1 MNAVKLHKHCSFMH
15 SFLYLKIFVLQVYST
30 KRKAS
35 LSTLGAFSMN
45 IPELPIQFV
54 AVTENMSQGVYTNST
69 DINSLLLAEG
79 SNLADK
85 LNAHFMTS
93 MSAIPQ
99 KCKNMAAAH
108 YYKKSQ
114 LICLQKK
121 VC

>member
-1 MNAVKLHKHCSFMH
+1 MKRKLASLLCF
-15 SFLYLKIFVLQVYST
+15 QVYST

-35 LSTLGAFSMN
+35 LSTLAAFSMN

-93 MSAIPQ
+93 MAAIPQ
-99 KCKNMAAAH
+99 KCKKYNILLLNI
-108 YYKKSQ
+108 YFEI
-114 LICLQKK
+114 L
-121 VC
+121 

>member
-1 MNAVKLHKHCSFMH
+1 
-15 SFLYLKIFVLQVYST
+15 
-30 KRKAS
+30 
-35 LSTLGAFSMN
+35 MN

-99 KCKNMAAAH
+99 KCKDLSIGQRIGVNPVGVVIGNLKLDV
-108 YYKKSQ
+108 KKLHS
-114 LICLQKK
+114 LTKDLNIFKK
-121 VC
+121 ITTSKMPFGGGKYH

>member
-1 MNAVKLHKHCSFMH
+1 
-15 SFLYLKIFVLQVYST
+15 
-30 KRKAS
+30 
-35 LSTLGAFSMN
+35 MN

-93 MSAIPQ
+93 MAAIPQ
-99 KCKNMAAAH
+99 KCKAQNMLLWIVILRAE
-108 YYKKSQ
+108 SEDSIFRQ
-114 LICLQKK
+114 QKK
-121 VC
+121 GDP